1 MPGSTRQNN
10 NLHKSMEDPYHVKS
24 AALPAKKVTEQ
35 TDYNVELSKP
45 IKSKITNSS
54 INKSQ
59 NLSSLY
65 TATKGKD
72 VYSDPTE
79 DTLQRIRKGAY
90 SRVTQ
95 SQI

>member
-54 INKSQ
+54 VNKSQ

-79 DTLQRIRKGAY
+79 DTL
-90 SRVTQ
+90 
-95 SQI
+95 

>member
-1 MPGSTRQNN
+1 MPGSVRQNN
-10 NLHKSMEDPYHVKS
+10 DLHKSMEDPYHVKS
-24 AALPAKKVTEQ
+24 AALPAKKITEQ
-35 TDYNVELSKP
+35 TDYNVQLSKP

-54 INKSQ
+54 VNKSH

-79 DTLQRIRKGAY
+79 DTL
-90 SRVTQ
+90 
-95 SQI
+95 

>member
-45 IKSKITNSS
+45 IKSKITNNSV
-54 INKSQ
+54 NKSQ

-65 TATKGKD
+65 KATKGKD

-79 DTLQRIRKGAY
+79 DTL
-90 SRVTQ
+90 
-95 SQI
+95 